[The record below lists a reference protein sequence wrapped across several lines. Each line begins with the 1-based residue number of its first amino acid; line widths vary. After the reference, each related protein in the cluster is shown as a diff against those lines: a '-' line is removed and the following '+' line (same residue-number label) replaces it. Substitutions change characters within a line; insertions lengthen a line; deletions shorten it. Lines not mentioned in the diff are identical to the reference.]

1 MVKNGISFGGLQAN
15 KMPFFEKRV
24 LKKNATMPPIY
35 RIDPG
40 NSDSSASAKD
50 VSFTVFH

>member
-1 MVKNGISFGGLQAN
+1 MASVLGGCKQT
-15 KMPFFEKRV
+15 KCPFLKSV
-24 LKKNATMPPIY
+24 SLKKNATMPPIY